1 MLVAYIAYRNLT
13 AQTRSRVDKLLRL
26 NPMYAQWTE
35 GVTQDRRGVV
45 AFIYAAT
52 WPDCIKQ
59 PVCSPGYTSDGG
71 DIPPGNAS
79 DTQNIGY
86 PDKLMHR
93 YWHFIDIPFE
103 AGARGRPPRTP
114 NALTEIVL
122 LIKAI
127 RMHEPDDIK
136 SYDIAW
142 LEHLVGDVHQ
152 PLHCTSR
159 FTANHPYG
167 DAGGNY
173 LQFCQK
179 PCKDAL
185 HAYWDGLLGDRPSF
199 VEVSQTLGLYLE

>member
-1 MLVAYIAYRNLT
+1 
-13 AQTRSRVDKLLRL
+13 
-26 NPMYAQWTE
+26 MYAQWTE

-59 PVCSPGYTSDGG
+59 PACSPGYTSDGG

-127 RMHEPDDIK
+127 RMHEPDEIK

-167 DAGGNY
+167 
-173 LQFCQK
+173 C
-179 PCKDAL
+179 
-185 HAYWDGLLGDRPSF
+185 RR
-199 VEVSQTLGLYLE
+199 